1 MIKYKQTEVKLVGVY
16 DGREKAWRHSRPHID
31 PNDPVLNDIE
41 KVNLPVNGFAHYHFE
56 ITSSLLIRD
65 LLYMIRPSNNWARSN
80 RTTVINED
88 TLAYSA
94 EYQSLIE
101 NSEVYKQHHKDS
113 IDQNIQ
119 VDIRK
124 AKFAYAVSTDYS
136 FMCDARTLSNIINS
150 LEDVPAL
157 KYFNDILKH
166 ELDVNGIKQ
175 VPHNDF
181 NIFNKLKVSSNL
193 GFVEEV
199 EDVIVHCDP
208 YSSDYTVVAQVTG
221 NLNSQFIRQEFGVVK
236 STFINKIMRAQ
247 TLSELP
253 QFQDEEYLSS
263 ITIDKDRLIK
273 IVKTRSCWFAQFDRE
288 SRASW
293 SRIVSKI
300 IEKLNLDI
308 KDCLICEGCAD
319 KCKWKAEQLCRLKAG
334 NPEGSK
340 GEVNMPCPIL
350 TGIPELYEMRGKKM
364 ESDSKLF
371 RTWKTIMDKCEFKL
385 TPEGNEFLNNVF
397 KYGYAEPVDNE
408 ILSDFTK
415 KLREKYD
422 E

>member
-1 MIKYKQTEVKLVGVY
+1 MFNYKDTEVKLVGMY

-65 LLYMIRPSNNWARSN
+65 LLYMVRPSNNWARSN

-88 TLAYSA
+88 TLMYAS
-94 EYQSLIE
+94 EYKDLIE
-101 NSEVYKQHHKDS
+101 NSEKYKEHHEAS
-113 IDQNIQ
+113 IDQNVQ

-136 FMCDARTLSNIINS
+136 FMCDARTLSNIVKS
-150 LEDVPAL
+150 LSEIPAL
-157 KYFNDILKH
+157 AYFAEKLKD
-166 ELDVNGIKQ
+166 ELESHNIKL
-175 VPHNDF
+175 VPSNDF

-199 EDVIVHCDP
+199 DFVVIHCDP
-208 YSSDYTVVAQVTG
+208 YNCDYTVVAQVTG

-236 STFINKIMRAQ
+236 STFVNRIMRAE
-247 TLSELP
+247 TLEQLP

-263 ITIDKDRLIK
+263 ITIDRDRLIK

-364 ESDSKLF
+364 ASDSQLYK
-371 RTWKTIMDKCEFKL
+371 TWKTIMDKCEFHL
-385 TPEGNEFLNNVF
+385 TPEGKEFLGNVF

-415 KLREKYD
+415 MLRDKYH